1 MLHIPRVRDGKLK
14 QPKKEYKTKKIKTME
29 NNNDKR
35 VLNIIA
41 NGETVHSV
49 IGTVSQVKQ
58 AIEDYKT
65 QTSWDVSY
73 STNKT
78 GEIVNVY
85 LNHKV

>member
-1 MLHIPRVRDGKLK
+1 
-14 QPKKEYKTKKIKTME
+14 ME

-58 AIEDYKT
+58 AYKT

-78 GEIVNVY
+78 GEIVNLF